1 MNRLNKFSFFVAFAI
16 IFTTGCSDKVSVT
29 GTVKYTDGEPLTQGS
44 VFFRNTD
51 GTHMFH
57 GALDSSGAFALGEIR
72 DGDGIPSGTYT
83 AWIAGANTSD
93 YEQDAAGNL
102 LGRTVSIVIDPKYES
117 PETSGL
123 SFEIDKS
130 RNRIEIEV
138 ERPRR

>member
-1 MNRLNKFSFFVAFAI
+1 MTKLNKFLFFVAFAI
-16 IFTTGCSDKVSVT
+16 LFTTGCTDKVRVT
-29 GTVKYTDGEPLTQGS
+29 GTVKYTDGEALTQGS
-44 VFFRNTD
+44 VFFRNAE

-57 GALDSSGAFALGEIR
+57 GALDQNGAFALGEIR

-102 LGRTVSIVIDPKYES
+102 LGRMVSIIIDPKYES

-123 SFEIDKS
+123 SFMIDKS
-130 RNRIEIEV
+130 RHRIEIEV
-138 ERPRR
+138 ERPQ